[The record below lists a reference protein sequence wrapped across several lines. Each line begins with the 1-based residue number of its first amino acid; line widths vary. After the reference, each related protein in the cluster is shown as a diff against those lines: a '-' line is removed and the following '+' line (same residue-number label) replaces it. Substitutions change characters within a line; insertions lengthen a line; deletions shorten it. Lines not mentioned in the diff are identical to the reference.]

1 MTLPFNFPDKSKRKY
16 TCFCCGVEFLD
27 FENFKNHIKSE
38 HTEGRDY
45 VVCPLSRCGSC
56 CRDLPSH
63 FKNKHPSE
71 KMPKFKQNR
80 SIIWKDAGGK
90 KHKKPKF
97 QDGDFFSQKN
107 GREVHFR
114 SSYERQIYEC
124 LEQLPDVVSYF
135 GENCLRINYFIDG
148 KQHYYLPDLQI
159 IFTDGHIEVW
169 EIKPATQTSMPI
181 NVAKRNAAIA
191 YCETRNWKFQTI
203 TEKGIELLKNKV
215 KLLMNEGK

>member
-1 MTLPFNFPDKSKRKY
+1 MLPFQDLKNKKVY
-16 TCFCCGVEFLD
+16 TCFCCGIQFKENE
-27 FENFKNHIKSE
+27 FENFKKHIIDE
-38 HTEGRDY
+38 HEEGRDY
-45 VVCPLSRCGSC
+45 LLCPLNRCKTPVRC
-56 CRDLPSH
+56 LKTH
-63 FKNKHPSE
+63 FASKHPNE

-80 SIIWKDAGGK
+80 SIIWKDVGGK

-107 GREVHFR
+107 GREVHYR
-114 SSYERQIYEC
+114 SSYERKVYEL
-124 LEQLPDVVSYF
+124 LEMWPDVVSYF
-135 GENCLRINYFIDG
+135 GENCLKINYFIHG
-148 KQHYYLPDLQI
+148 EQHYYLPDLQI